1 MRLHYTMRHRLVVSW
16 AWRFVFMLSLVDAHH
31 LSPRVCLARSHVMLH
46 LPSSL
51 HGGTSQRT
59 LRPLHHGTF
68 VVHHQLCHTHTAA
81 HGLVKLPIRISP
93 TFARGR
99 SRDAKLMWLSLARCM
114 PFGMWGRRR
123 PSFYWLHATNTPCF
137 VCASLSFVVCIT
149 DGGACA
155 LWNLDLAT
163 QFTIGYV
170 FSHGLH
176 HPCTCTRLSQAP
188 YPNLPNIRERQV
200 P

>member
-99 SRDAKLMWLSLARCM
+99 SRDAKLMWLSLARCV

-123 PSFYWLHATNTPCF
+123 PSFPHRLYVPASTTPPSTISRALCYLIADVASSPAFCVIATVHESWWPCSWC
-137 VCASLSFVVCIT
+137 VTVVLSVVLCAR
-149 DGGACA
+149 G
-155 LWNLDLAT
+155 
-163 QFTIGYV
+163 
-170 FSHGLH
+170 
-176 HPCTCTRLSQAP
+176 
-188 YPNLPNIRERQV
+188 
-200 P
+200 